1 MKSKPFAKCAIA
13 LAISSILS
21 SQTVYANEQNVKTEN
36 QTSDIKKTE
45 QLDDVERVQVWG
57 TAVKASSVYMGG
69 AEIATK
75 QADHISDLLR
85 TIPGVDVGGAHSLN
99 QRITIRSMDDKDL
112 KITIDG
118 ANQNTYM
125 YHHMGNLQIHADIL
139 KSVDIEV
146 GSNSVING
154 GLGGSVHFET
164 KEAKDLLA
172 DGENFGGRVQGTF
185 ADNASSSFSLTGYG
199 QLSDNLDFLAYYNF
213 VDRGNYKVGGG
224 KILDADGNLVPDTD
238 GKVRGLE
245 GEVKDALIKLGWD
258 FDANQRFELGY
269 EAYQDEGDYSY
280 RPDMGLAT
288 DTAITASLNVPLLWP
303 TKFSRD
309 TLTANYD
316 LSWGESSSLKVAV
329 FANESALNRDES
341 GYAQNPDFVSWAG
354 DITGE
359 ATNTGMHAIGNS
371 QIGDSIEH
379 ELTYGIDVVKYKTHY
394 EKVFLNGDVDDA
406 NEEAINSSAFIED
419 RIDFGNGLTIIPGI
433 RFDSYDIEST
443 VVDDT
448 FSQFSGALAAEYR
461 FNNNVIVKASST
473 QLFKGPEIGEVFT
486 GAGKKDTENP
496 DIEAETGFN
505 NELAFAYDDSVLG
518 ADSFTAG
525 LTLFKTTINN
535 FIYDW
540 ANVPGGGKRDYWKD
554 NIGDMEVEGFEFYTG
569 YALGKLNLQITYSV
583 AESELAAFA
592 DYSALD
598 GGRLDRQQGDTISAS
613 ADYYFEDLDLSLHWD
628 MLMVDNLD
636 DGLTID
642 GPSLDNAKMSYS
654 VHNFSVNWQPEQV
667 EGLSLIFGIDNVF
680 DEFYASQS
688 SHTGVSFH
696 PRFGKLYLMDYE
708 PGRNIKATIAYRF

>member
-1 MKSKPFAKCAIA
+1 MNSKQFAKCAIA
-13 LAISSILS
+13 LAISSLFTG
-21 SQTVYANEQNVKTEN
+21 QTVYANGQET
-36 QTSDIKKTE
+36 TE
-45 QLDDVERVQVWG
+45 QEKNSEQLNSVERVQIWG
-57 TAVKASSVYMGG
+57 TEVKASSVYMGG

-112 KITIDG
+112 RITIDG

-154 GLGGSVHFET
+154 GLGGAVHFET
-164 KEAKDLLA
+164 KEAKDLLR
-172 DGENFGGRVQGTF
+172 DGETFGGRVQGTF

-199 QLSDNLDFLAYYNF
+199 QLSESFDFLAYYNF
-213 VDRGNYKVGGG
+213 VDRDNYKVGGG
-224 KILDADGNLVPDTD
+224 EILDADGNLVPGTD
-238 GKVRGLE
+238 GEVRGLE
-245 GEVKDALIKLGWD
+245 GEVNDALIKFGWD
-258 FDANQRFELGY
+258 FDAEQRFELGY
-269 EAYQDEGDYSY
+269 ESYQDKGDYSY

-288 DTAITASLNVPLLWP
+288 DTAITASLEVPLLWP
-303 TKFSRD
+303 TEFTRD

-316 LSWGESSSLKVAV
+316 LSWGENSSLKVAV
-329 FANESALNRDES
+329 FANESSLNRDES
-341 GYAQNPDFVSWAG
+341 GYAQNPKFETWAG
-354 DITGE
+354 DITGT
-359 ATNTGMHAIGNS
+359 ATNTGMHVIGNS
-371 QIGDSIEH
+371 LIGGSIEH
-379 ELTYGIDVVKYKTHY
+379 ELTYGVDVVKYKTDY
-394 EKVFLNGDVDDA
+394 EKVFLNGDIDNA
-406 NEEAINSSAFIED
+406 NEEAINSSVFIED
-419 RIDFGNGLTIIPGI
+419 RIDFGNGLAIIPGV

-448 FSQFSGALAAEYR
+448 FSQFSAALAAEYS
-461 FNNNVIVKASST
+461 FNNNFIVKASST

-486 GAGKKDTENP
+486 GAGKKDTANP

-505 NELAFAYDDSVLG
+505 NELAFAYDDDVLG

-525 LTLFKTTINN
+525 LTLFKTTIND

-540 ANVPGGGKRDYWKD
+540 ANVPGGGARDYWKD
-554 NIGDMEVEGFEFYTG
+554 NIGDMTVDGFEFYTG
-569 YALGKLNLQITYSV
+569 YALGQLNLQLTYSV
-583 AESELAAFA
+583 AESELDAFA
-592 DYSALD
+592 DYAALD

-613 ADYYFEDLDLSLHWD
+613 ADYHFEDLDLAIHWD
-628 MLMVDNLD
+628 MLMVDDLD

-642 GPSLDNAKMSYS
+642 GPSLDNSKMSYS
-654 VHNFSVNWQPEQV
+654 VHNLSVNWQPEQV
-667 EGLSLIFGIDNVF
+667 DGLSLIFGIDNVF

-708 PGRNIKATIAYRF
+708 PGRNIKATIAYQF